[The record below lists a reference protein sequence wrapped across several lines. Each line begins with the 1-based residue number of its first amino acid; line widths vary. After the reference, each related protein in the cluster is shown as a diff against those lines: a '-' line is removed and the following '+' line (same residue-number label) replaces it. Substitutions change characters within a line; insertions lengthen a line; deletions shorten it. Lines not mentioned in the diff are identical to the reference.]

1 MASATVTELI
11 STGLDPLVSPLS
23 PFSLSSASDGDKYDG
38 EWRNDER
45 HGKGAMIYCSKDSDV
60 QEKYEGEWV
69 EGRMHGKGCYWYA
82 DGSMYDG
89 QWALGKM
96 HGKGIFIYPNGNRS
110 IFESNPSR
118 FISLPL

>member
-1 MASATVTELI
+1 
-11 STGLDPLVSPLS
+11 
-23 PFSLSSASDGDKYDG
+23 
-38 EWRNDER
+38 
-45 HGKGAMIYCSKDSDV
+45 MIYCSKDTDI

-96 HGKGIFIYPNGNRS
+96 HGKGIFIYPNGNRCAS
-110 IFESNPSR
+110 SAFDGLR
-118 FISLPL
+118 